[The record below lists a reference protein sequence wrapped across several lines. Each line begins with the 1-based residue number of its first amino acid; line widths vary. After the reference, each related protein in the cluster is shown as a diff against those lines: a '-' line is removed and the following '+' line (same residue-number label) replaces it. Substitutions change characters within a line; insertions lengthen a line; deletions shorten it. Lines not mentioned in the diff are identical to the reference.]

1 MPDTSLI
8 LPQLFLLFCVAI
20 FLYDY
25 LFRRVPNKFL
35 LIAMVVQLGCLLWLG
50 KGLNEIG
57 WLNALSGFAVGL
69 AFFLPLYAL
78 RAMAAGDVKFFAVL
92 GFLLGPGALLPAF
105 LIASLIAAVHA
116 IVMYVSRLG
125 MVPGLQLI
133 SMRIMRWPLCQR
145 VLEKRGKR
153 VGIPYAAY
161 LALAGAWIGMHGAG
175 IVPGFT

>member
-1 MPDTSLI
+1 MPDLSL
-8 LPQLFLLFCVAI
+8 LLFFLLFCAAI
-20 FLYDY
+20 FSYDC
-25 LFRRVPNKFL
+25 LFRRVPNKVL
-35 LIAMVVQLGCLLWLG
+35 LIAIAVQLGFFLWLG
-50 KGLNEIG
+50 KGLNGIG

-105 LIASLIAAVHA
+105 LIASLIAGVHA
-116 IVMYVSRLG
+116 VVMHVSRLG
-125 MVPGLQLI
+125 MAPRLQLLA
-133 SMRIMRWPLCQR
+133 MRIVRWPLCQR
-145 VLEKRGKR
+145 ILEKRGKR

-161 LALAGAWIGMHGAG
+161 LALAGAWIGMHGAR